1 MKKTVLYLLGGVM
14 LMFAASSCSSDEP
27 TVGSTDPSTDI
38 NSGTSK
44 ITITANLP
52 ETVRS
57 RSAADNSPANPL
69 LQAGD
74 MKNFYLGVW
83 DMPMNG
89 QTPQMLCDPIQLHG
103 DELASL
109 IENGKFVVNLEVPRS
124 ALMRIVCWTD
134 NYDDQIFTILNEGDE
149 TGFLCGL
156 HETVVSSYDKFAFA
170 GSFGA
175 SGKTDRTIELTLRR
189 PYAEVAVVSNQ
200 TETESFKTFWQDR
213 LYTGLGF
220 MEGPEETKT
229 KYKLPIGYFNTNKRK
244 EIIYQEQETTI
255 EQRFAEADYPELIEG
270 YKTLVMAKLLCVEGG
285 LNSSGTTLEAPF
297 KISFSREPNT
307 VPLFTEVT
315 SKIFDNLSFK
325 ANTRYIFVDNNE
337 NGDRWNGEFNL
348 TLTIDSDFDSVN
360 PSHQTDL

>member
-124 ALMRIVCWTD
+124 AMMRIVCWTD
-134 NYDDQIFTILNEGDE
+134 NYDDQVFTILNEGDE
-149 TGFLCGL
+149 TGLVYNL
-156 HETVVSSYDKFAFA
+156 PEVVVSSYDKFAFA
-170 GSFGA
+170 GSYGV
-175 SGKTDRTIELTLRR
+175 SGKTDRTIELPLRR

-213 LYTGLGF
+213 LYTGIGF
-220 MEGPEETKT
+220 MEGPENTKT
-229 KYKLPIGYFNTNKRK
+229 KYKLPIGYFSTNKRK
-244 EIIYQEQETTI
+244 EFFWQTQDTPI
-255 EQRFAEADYPELIEG
+255 EQRFAETDYPELIEG
-270 YKTLVMAKLLCVEGG
+270 YKTLIMAKILCTDNAFGA
-285 LNSSGTTLEAPF
+285 TLEAPF

-307 VPLFTEVT
+307 VPLLTEVT

>member
-134 NYDDQIFTILNEGDE
+134 NYDDQIFAIVNEGDE
-149 TGFLCGL
+149 TGVICGFP
-156 HETVVSSYDKFAFA
+156 EAVVSSYDKFAFA
-170 GSFGA
+170 GDA
-175 SGKTDRTIELTLRR
+175 TKSGKEDSTLEITLKR

-220 MEGPEETKT
+220 VEKPDNKVN
-229 KYKLPIGYFNTNKRK
+229 YKLPIGCVRTNKRK
-244 EIIYQEQETTI
+244 EILYQEQNTPI
-255 EQRFAEADYPELIEG
+255 VQHFSEADYPELIEG
-270 YKTLVMAKLLCVEGG
+270 YKTLIMAKLFCADGG
-285 LNSSGTTLEAPF
+285 VGYGETTLEAPF
-297 KISFSREPNT
+297 KIAFSREANQ
-307 VPLFTEVT
+307 VPIFTEVT
-315 SKIFDNLSFK
+315 SKIFDNVSFK

-348 TLTIDSDFDSVN
+348 SLTIDSNIDSDETGG
-360 PSHQTDL
+360 QTDL